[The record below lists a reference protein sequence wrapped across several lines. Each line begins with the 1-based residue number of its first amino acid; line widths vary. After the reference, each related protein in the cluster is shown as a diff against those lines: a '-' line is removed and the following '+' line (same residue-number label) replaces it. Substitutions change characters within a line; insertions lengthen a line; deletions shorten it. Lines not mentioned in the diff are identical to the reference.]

1 MNRPFNRGTQIASS
15 LQYSGKWQLPVQ
27 MKHAKLNA
35 FGFAAL
41 RLTESLFMEFLAE
54 IERKGEGGQKVVIPL
69 SCLIITAMNKKHSA
83 WG

>member
-1 MNRPFNRGTQIASS
+1 
-15 LQYSGKWQLPVQ
+15 

-54 IERKGEGGQKVVIPL
+54 IERKEEGGQKVVIPL
-69 SCLIITAMNKKHSA
+69 SSLIITAMDEKHST
-83 WG
+83 